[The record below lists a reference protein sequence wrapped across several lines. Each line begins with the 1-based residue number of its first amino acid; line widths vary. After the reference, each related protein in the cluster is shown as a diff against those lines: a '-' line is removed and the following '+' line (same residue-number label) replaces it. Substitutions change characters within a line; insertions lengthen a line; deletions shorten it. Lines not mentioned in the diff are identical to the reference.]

1 METLNLPLL
10 GVRRAHPHPW
20 CTDLGRPPQTPLPG
34 SMPSCLQLV
43 SGMVYW
49 AFRGQGNPTPESWI
63 DVELR
68 DEKSSHLRSTPKTVW
83 LLTEVIWSHYL
94 PYYCCL
100 AKLNTALRPPVSVA
114 SHALKSLR
122 GSPGCEAEKLPTVR
136 FCLVGI
142 NLFHLSVNKVFLI
155 VMAFFEMHIKSDELD
170 CIPDVTKCR
179 ERNGQISNKNL
190 FKSVHYPQGPTIE
203 ANTRMSLR

>member
-1 METLNLPLL
+1 
-10 GVRRAHPHPW
+10 
-20 CTDLGRPPQTPLPG
+20 
-34 SMPSCLQLV
+34 
-43 SGMVYW
+43 MVCG
-49 AFRGQGNPTPESWI
+49 ALRGHGNATAESWI
-63 DVELR
+63 KVELR
-68 DEKSSHLRSTPKTVW
+68 DEKSSNLRSTPKTGW
-83 LLTEVIWSHYL
+83 LLTEVISSHYL
-94 PYYCCL
+94 YYPVILLTLSYHCCPV
-100 AKLNTALRPPVSVA
+100 KLKTALRPPVSVA
-114 SHALKSLR
+114 SHALKSL
-122 GSPGCEAEKLPTVR
+122 GGVPGCEVEKLPTVW

>member
-1 METLNLPLL
+1 MKK
-10 GVRRAHPHPW
+10 G
-20 CTDLGRPPQTPLPG
+20 LGRL
-34 SMPSCLQLV
+34 L
-43 SGMVYW
+43 W
-49 AFRGQGNPTPESWI
+49 R
-63 DVELR
+63 
-68 DEKSSHLRSTPKTVW
+68 EKNYQQSD
-83 LLTEVIWSHYL
+83 
-94 PYYCCL
+94 
-100 AKLNTALRPPVSVA
+100 
-114 SHALKSLR
+114 
-122 GSPGCEAEKLPTVR
+122 

-203 ANTRMSLR
+203 ANTRMSLK

>member
-1 METLNLPLL
+1 MRGAHSHLGHWPGQDSSARSSLESPAACFWNALL
-10 GVRRAHPHPW
+10 GIQRAGHPPW
-20 CTDLGRPPQTPLPG
+20 
-34 SMPSCLQLV
+34 
-43 SGMVYW
+43 
-49 AFRGQGNPTPESWI
+49 
-63 DVELR
+63 ELER
-68 DEKSSHLRSTPKTVW
+68 CAINLRSTPKMPSFW
-83 LLTEVIWSHYL
+83 LKSYYRTTYDIIISYYL
-94 PYYCCL
+94 YCHTTAVL
-100 AKLNTALRPPVSVA
+100 LNLKPPVRVT
-114 SHALKSLR
+114 SHALKGLR
-122 GSPGCEAEKLPTVR
+122 AFPGCEAEKLPTVW

>member
-1 METLNLPLL
+1 MELSDKKSSPNSGLPQ
-10 GVRRAHPHPW
+10 R
-20 CTDLGRPPQTPLPG
+20 LPG
-34 SMPSCLQLV
+34 LPVSCIIRLV
-43 SGMVYW
+43 
-49 AFRGQGNPTPESWI
+49 
-63 DVELR
+63 
-68 DEKSSHLRSTPKTVW
+68 
-83 LLTEVIWSHYL
+83 L
-94 PYYCCL
+94 PYRTDTGASGL
-100 AKLNTALRPPVSVA
+100 TQPVA
-114 SHALKSLR
+114 PQPGPR
-122 GSPGCEAEKLPTVR
+122 GIPMGGKNHQQSD

-203 ANTRMSLR
+203 ANTRMSLK